1 MGATEWWAA
10 GALAVRPRLTNYS
23 FSFPEQVRHRY
34 LLHRGVEVRRFELP
48 ACRIDHRGF
57 CRYPGEVAALVY
69 ATPPRPSRGCGD
81 WGAVCGAVWST
92 KFAEPD
98 DEICWR
104 TKGWYACEIDWNDPG
119 CCRLKQACME
129 WRRRCTT
136 HAAPKRQGGAGR
148 KSKRAAW
155 NRLASVS
162 NHVTIRSAPS
172 PPSLRRPARGGTTRR
187 AWRPARPRTRP
198 RASRTPRAP

>member
-1 MGATEWWAA
+1 M
-10 GALAVRPRLTNYS
+10 
-23 FSFPEQVRHRY
+23 
-34 LLHRGVEVRRFELP
+34 RRFELP

-69 ATPPRPSRGCGD
+69 ATPPRPSLGCGD
-81 WGAVCGAVWST
+81 SGAVCGAVWST

-136 HAAPKRQGGAGR
+136 HAAPKAAPAGR
-148 KSKRAAW
+148 
-155 NRLASVS
+155 
-162 NHVTIRSAPS
+162 
-172 PPSLRRPARGGTTRR
+172 ARGLPGRG
-187 AWRPARPRTRP
+187 
-198 RASRTPRAP
+198 